1 MARIAAV
8 LVMSLVLLALLIPA
22 ALAQAQEPR
31 VGVVD
36 MAKVLE
42 GYKEFQDSDQ
52 QYKTFLAERQQQL
65 QERMAV
71 RLLSEEELKEYQ
83 NLKAVAAPA
92 DEQKKRL
99 EQLRAVAETRENE
112 LNTLSRLPSPSEEEK
127 KRLSDLKA
135 VADKSSAEIEQL
147 QKRLSD
153 EINARNKEL
162 SEKLNQKIEAALAAV
177 AKDKRVDLILAKDA
191 VLYGGRDLTDEV
203 LTKLNAAS

>member
-1 MARIAAV
+1 
-8 LVMSLVLLALLIPA
+8 MSLVLLALLIPA